1 MCFHNSYIVNNN
13 KEEEEDNEER
23 KEMKQLTATVQIDQN
38 TQKVFTN
45 SLQSDNT
52 IQHANFQ
59 GKSSLSSHKHNYA
72 NTNNERNE
80 WT

>member
-1 MCFHNSYIVNNN
+1 
-13 KEEEEDNEER
+13 
-23 KEMKQLTATVQIDQN
+23 MKQLTATVQIDQN

-52 IQHANFQ
+52 GQHANFQ